1 MKELLLYVAKQLV
14 DDSEAVT
21 VTEREDGE
29 STVLEL
35 HVAPEDMGKVIGRQ
49 GRIAKEIRTIIT
61 ASASPL
67 TLWTDAN
74 SLAAS
79 LQRAFCISPLFWPRR
94 PACMP
99 LSCTQTCHGGTA
111 VMKSEPSR
119 ARALRRQLTAT
130 FYRKNKATFFVTA
143 GAMLLLGGALLAV
156 AWILQQII
164 DIASGDSVAPLVRM
178 CWLCLGVLVSVTTI
192 YVVQC
197 YTYPAFLR
205 RAMKQYKEYAFTELT
220 KKSISTFSDENT
232 SRYIS
237 ALTNDAVCIET
248 NYLAKIFTLLTKSVS
263 FVGGLV
269 MMLLYSPLLTG
280 FALLLSLVPLA
291 VSVLCGNRLARME
304 TEVSRQNES
313 FVAMTKDLLSG
324 FSVVKSFKAE
334 AEVVARFCRR
344 NEELEETKGR
354 RRRMEEVITMLGTGA
369 GIVAQLGVFLF
380 GAYLAVTK
388 QGVTPGVVIV
398 FLPLMSFVVDPIGS
412 VPPILANRRAAVAL
426 IDKLADAVGKN
437 VRESG
442 EQMDP
447 VLRDGITIDH
457 LSYGYHEDA
466 PVLNDVSV
474 RFEAGK
480 SYAIVG
486 TSGSG
491 KSTLVNLLM
500 GSSND
505 YQGSIRFDQRE
516 LRSIA
521 AESLYGLVSVVQQ
534 NVFIFDDTIRNNIT
548 MFRHFD
554 ENLVQQATEKAGLTP
569 LLAERGEDYI
579 CGEGGSGLSGGERQ
593 RISIARCLLRQTPV
607 LLIDE
612 ATAALDAATA
622 YSVSAAILA
631 IEGLTRIVVTH
642 RLEEPLLRKYDE
654 ILVLKNGEICERGS
668 FDALMAR
675 REQFYSL
682 FNVANGCP

>member
-1 MKELLLYVAKQLV
+1 
-14 DDSEAVT
+14 
-21 VTEREDGE
+21 
-29 STVLEL
+29 
-35 HVAPEDMGKVIGRQ
+35 
-49 GRIAKEIRTIIT
+49 
-61 ASASPL
+61 
-67 TLWTDAN
+67 
-74 SLAAS
+74 
-79 LQRAFCISPLFWPRR
+79 
-94 PACMP
+94 
-99 LSCTQTCHGGTA
+99 
-111 VMKSEPSR
+111 MKSEPSR

-164 DIASGDSVAPLVRM
+164 DIASGDSAAPLVRM

-457 LSYGYHEDA
+457 LTYGYHESA

-516 LRSIA
+516 LRTIA

-554 ENLVQQATEKAGLTP
+554 EKLVQQATEKAGLTP

-579 CGEGGSGLSGGERQ
+579 CGENGSGLSGGERQ

-682 FNVANGCP
+682 FNVANG